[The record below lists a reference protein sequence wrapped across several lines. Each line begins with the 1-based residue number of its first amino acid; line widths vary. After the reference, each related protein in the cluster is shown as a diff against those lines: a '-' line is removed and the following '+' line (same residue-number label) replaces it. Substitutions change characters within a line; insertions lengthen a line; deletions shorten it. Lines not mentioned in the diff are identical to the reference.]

1 MKYGMVRSGVLSL
14 MRFICALAMLASFA
28 PRPAHAQQLAR
39 FDFTLEAMRLQW
51 GAQHDISQL
60 QTTND
65 GLKITITG
73 NDPYIIGPAR
83 DYPVGSPLWLHVRL
97 KSDQSGTAQAFY
109 FAPGGGPDEEHSV
122 RFAVRGGRW
131 EEARVP
137 LPALG
142 AGSRLRF
149 DPPGSG
155 GTCVLSS
162 ISIES
167 RPAIAPPVWPHPTP
181 PVPAGDDVIVQ
192 SGLLSVTHAHHQ
204 LGGFVVRVG
213 DQVMAVGHTRPLVG
227 YIAPNAAHTV
237 RWLDV
242 TSAATMTATRDGDE
256 IIVRATCHDPDG
268 ATWYLNRSFHPA
280 APGTMRVLTTVQT
293 DRDRAMIFLPMFL
306 MLAGSSPTPKNHA
319 LFAGL
324 EYLDGAEPS
333 SSEADIR
340 GPGSHRQTPDTAK
353 ITFPLMAVT
362 EGANY
367 LGLIWDKPQEFTALF
382 DSPDRVWNTGGTAM
396 GLLYP
401 GSDGSNRE
409 EGSLLPYAPRT
420 LKANQPL
427 ILSALLVGGRG
438 RDVTPA
444 IQQYVGLRGLP
455 PIPKTGLK
463 WGEYVNL
470 AASGFLDSGIYDAD
484 RYRHAY
490 PGSPPQPVGDVALFL
505 DWLAEQ
511 TRDSALGARL
521 RVRAQAARAL
531 VPDNDLN
538 FAGIGHIR
546 TPAPALL
553 YGHVEANAARA
564 QQNGYALLSRFQPD
578 GTFPYHAPPG
588 KPDLGATH
596 FAPDANGLTAQ
607 VVADLLQSAVISGDS
622 KLLEAGIT
630 RLRGLDKFADMAP
643 RGAQTWE
650 VPLHTPDILASA
662 NLLRAYTL
670 GYEITGDPHLLE
682 QARYWAW
689 TGVPFVYLV
698 NPTEGAMGGMAG
710 GGTGSLVGPY
720 ATIAVYGATQWVS
733 PNWMGLPVQWCGL
746 VYADAL
752 YRFAKYDLAGPW
764 QQIANGI
771 TASGIQQTWPRD
783 LDPARQGL
791 LPDSFNLKSQSRNDV
806 AINPGTL
813 LVNALRLYNRPALY
827 DFQAFR
833 DAGVFV
839 HASGDIENPR
849 IDGQIVKDA
858 PTRTASASDPYSQAG
873 TAANN
878 VKPSSVAHV
887 KSNMSG
893 ARRLSF
899 TVKAWT
905 SQPTYILV
913 SGLHDTPTVR
923 INRQTVD
930 LTAPNQYTSASG
942 RLILQIQGTS
952 QVEITAD
959 RH

>member
-1 MKYGMVRSGVLSL
+1 MKYGMVRSGALSL
-14 MRFICALAMLASFA
+14 MRFVCALAMAASFA

-39 FDFTLEAMRLQW
+39 FDFTQEAVRLQW

-60 QTTND
+60 QTTTD
-65 GLKITITG
+65 GLKITIEG

-83 DYPVGSPLWLHVRL
+83 DYPAGTSLWLHVRL

-109 FAPGGGPDEEHSV
+109 FAPNSGPDEEHSV
-122 RFAVRGGRW
+122 RIAVRGGRW

-137 LPALG
+137 LPPLG
-142 AGSRLRF
+142 AGYRLRF

-155 GTCVLSS
+155 GTCVLASLNV
-162 ISIES
+162 EA
-167 RPAIAPPVWPHPTP
+167 RPVIAPPAWSRPTP
-181 PVPAGDDVIVQ
+181 PVPAADDVMVQ

-213 DQVMAVGHTRPLVG
+213 NQIMAVGHTRPLVG
-227 YIAPNAAHTV
+227 YIAPDASHTV
-237 RWLDV
+237 RWVDV
-242 TSAATMTATRDGDE
+242 ASAATMTATRDGDE
-256 IIVRATCHDPDG
+256 IVVRATCHDPDG
-268 ATWYLNRSFHPA
+268 ATWYVNRSFHPA

-293 DRDRAMIFLPMFL
+293 DRDRDIVLLPMFL
-306 MLAGSSPTPKNHA
+306 MLAGSSLMPKTHA

-324 EYLDGAEPS
+324 EYLDGNEPS

-340 GPGSHRQTPDTAK
+340 GPGSHRRTPDTAK

-362 EGANY
+362 QSANY

-396 GLLYP
+396 GVLYP

-409 EGSLLPYAPRT
+409 EGSLLPYAPKT

-427 ILSALLVGGRG
+427 VLSALLVGGRG
-438 RDVTPA
+438 LDVTPA

-455 PIPKTGLK
+455 PVPKTGLK
-463 WGEYVNL
+463 WGEYESL
-470 AASGFLDSGIYDAD
+470 AASGYLDSGIYAAD

-490 PGSPPQPVGDVALFL
+490 PGSPPQIAGDVALFL

-511 TRDSALGARL
+511 THDNAFGLRL
-521 RVRAQAARAL
+521 RVRAQAARAQ

-546 TPAPALL
+546 YPAPALL
-553 YGHVEANAARA
+553 YGHVEANASRA

-578 GTFPYHAPPG
+578 GTIPYHAAGG

-607 VVADLLQSAVISGDS
+607 VVTDLLQSAVVSGDS
-622 KLLEAGIT
+622 KLLEAGVA
-630 RLRGLDKFADMAP
+630 RLRGLDKFVGTVP

-670 GYEITGDPHLLE
+670 GYEITGDPHFLE

-698 NPTEGAMGGMAG
+698 NPTEGAAGGTAG

-720 ATIAVYGATQWVS
+720 ATIAVYGATQWVA

-752 YRFAKYDLAGPW
+752 YRFAKYDAAGPW

-791 LPDSFNLKSQSRNDV
+791 LPDSFNLRSQSRNDV

-827 DFQAFR
+827 GFQAFR

-849 IDGQIVKDA
+849 MDGQPVRDVPLK
-858 PTRTASASDPYSQAG
+858 TASTADTDTQAG
-873 TAANN
+873 MAVNN
-878 VKPSSVAHV
+878 VKPLAIRHV
-887 KSNMSG
+887 KSNSSG
-893 ARRLSF
+893 AIRLAF

-905 SQPTYILV
+905 SQPTYVLI
-913 SGLHDTPTVR
+913 SGLRDAPTVR
-923 INRQTVD
+923 INRQAVA
-930 LTAPNQYTSASG
+930 LTAPNQYTPASG

-952 QVEITAD
+952 QVEIIAD